1 MEIIRKRIR
10 FLGYVQGVGFRYK
23 ACYAARS
30 LNITGWV
37 ENCNDGSVELE
48 AEGTREAIGELVEKL
63 CAHTWGHVDEIRS
76 ENIPLQHDYGFEIR

>member
-37 ENCNDGSVELE
+37 ENCDDSSVELE

-63 CAHTWGHVDEIRS
+63 CTHTWGHVDEIRS